1 MGKLVRTIVI
11 IIITFMLSSLVLYC
25 VRLGHSARPRDY
37 ARPSQSAIIETEGQ
51 VSEVD
56 EDDGTLVLTDG
67 DQNIVVIFDE
77 RTSITES
84 GGIVAASAI
93 TPGATAT
100 VRYTPQNGKNRA
112 RSISL
117 QRSPSRR

>member
-11 IIITFMLSSLVLYC
+11 IIITFMLASLVLYRL
-25 VRLGHSARPRDY
+25 RLGHAPRPR
-37 ARPSQSAIIETEGQ
+37 AHALPSATAIIETEGK

-56 EDDGTLVLTDG
+56 EGDGRLVLTDG

-77 RTSITES
+77 RTAITES

-93 TPGATAT
+93 TPGTIAT
-100 VRYTPQNGKNRA
+100 VRYTPLN
-112 RSISL
+112 S
-117 QRSPSRR
+117 

>member
-11 IIITFMLSSLVLYC
+11 IIITFMLSSLVLYR

-56 EDDGTLVLTDG
+56 EDDGRLVLTDG
-67 DQNIVVIFDE
+67 DQNIVVVFDE
-77 RTSITES
+77 RTSITEA
-84 GGIVAASAI
+84 GGRTISSAASASV
-93 TPGATAT
+93 TE
-100 VRYTPQNGKNRA
+100 
-112 RSISL
+112 
-117 QRSPSRR
+117 

>member
-11 IIITFMLSSLVLYC
+11 IIITFMLASLVLYR
-25 VRLGHSARPRDY
+25 VRLGHTARSRPQPRPT
-37 ARPSQSAIIETEGQ
+37 ASAIIETEGQ

-56 EDDGTLVLTDG
+56 EDDGRLVLTDG

-77 RTSITES
+77 RTSITEA
-84 GGIVAASAI
+84 GGAVAASAI

-100 VRYTPQNGKNRA
+100 VRYTPLNGKNHA
-112 RSISL
+112 RSISIM
-117 QRSPSRR
+117 SR

>member
-11 IIITFMLSSLVLYC
+11 ILITFMLASLVLYR
-25 VRLGHSARPRDY
+25 VRLGHGAKPR
-37 ARPSQSAIIETEGQ
+37 AHTQPVASAIIETEGQ

-56 EDDGTLVLTDG
+56 EDDGRLVLTDG
-67 DQNIVVIFDE
+67 DQNIVVVFDE
-77 RTSITES
+77 RTSITEA
-84 GGIVAASAI
+84 GGAVAASAI
-93 TPGATAT
+93 IPGAKAT

-117 QRSPSRR
+117 MSR

>member
-1 MGKLVRTIVI
+1 MGKLVRTICI
-11 IIITFMLSSLVLYC
+11 IIITFMLASLVLYR
-25 VRLGHSARPRDY
+25 VRLGHGGRPHAHPQRSAN
-37 ARPSQSAIIETEGQ
+37 AIIETEGQ
-51 VSEVD
+51 VSEID
-56 EDDGTLVLTDG
+56 EDDGRLVLTDG

-77 RTSITES
+77 RTSITEA
-84 GGIVAASAI
+84 GGAVAASAI

-117 QRSPSRR
+117 LSR

>member
-1 MGKLVRTIVI
+1 MGKLVRTLVI
-11 IIITFMLSSLVLYC
+11 ILITFMLASLVLYRL
-25 VRLGHSARPRDY
+25 RLGHTGSPRDRTR
-37 ARPSQSAIIETEGQ
+37 ALASAVIETEGQ
-51 VSEVD
+51 VSEVN
-56 EDDGTLVLTDG
+56 EGDGRLVLTDG

-84 GGIVAASAI
+84 GGIVAPSAI
-93 TPGATAT
+93 TPGAKAT

-117 QRSPSRR
+117 TARRQ

>member
-1 MGKLVRTIVI
+1 
-11 IIITFMLSSLVLYC
+11 MLASLVLYRM
-25 VRLGHSARPRDY
+25 RLGHASRPPAHALRSA
-37 ARPSQSAIIETEGQ
+37 SAIIETEGQ

-56 EDDGTLVLTDG
+56 EGDGRLVLTDG

-84 GGIVAASAI
+84 GGVVAPSAI
-93 TPGATAT
+93 TPGAMAT
-100 VRYTPQNGKNRA
+100 VRYSPQNGKNRA

>member
-11 IIITFMLSSLVLYC
+11 IIIAFMLASLVLYR
-25 VRLGHSARPRDY
+25 VRLGHSVRPRPHTQ
-37 ARPSQSAIIETEGQ
+37 PSASAIIETEGQ
-51 VSEVD
+51 VGEVD
-56 EDDGTLVLTDG
+56 EDDGRLVLIDG
-67 DQNIVVIFDE
+67 DQHIVLIFDE

-112 RSISL
+112 RSISISSH
-117 QRSPSRR
+117 R

>member
-1 MGKLVRTIVI
+1 MGKLVRTIGI
-11 IIITFMLSSLVLYC
+11 IIITFLLASLVHYR
-25 VRLGHSARPRDY
+25 VRLGHSARPR
-37 ARPSQSAIIETEGQ
+37 AHPGQSASAIIETEGQ

-56 EDDGTLVLTDG
+56 EDDGRLVLTDG

-84 GGIVAASAI
+84 GGTVTASAI

-117 QRSPSRR
+117 LSR

>member
-11 IIITFMLSSLVLYC
+11 ILITFMLASLVLYRL
-25 VRLGHSARPRDY
+25 RLGHSGRPRELARP
-37 ARPSQSAIIETEGQ
+37 AATAIIETEGQ
-51 VSEVD
+51 VREVSEG
-56 EDDGTLVLTDG
+56 DGRLVLTDG

-93 TPGATAT
+93 TPGAMAT

-117 QRSPSRR
+117 TAGR